1 MVAVGWLVE
10 RNEEG
15 VGTSP
20 RSRVQS
26 PKWNYEGL
34 IFENS
39 VRSGVDI
46 FSGSSTQVVDFP
58 HLRQTRRAMSLGVRA
73 ALCRF
78 VPLGKRGV
86 NLGQGAQKCYS
97 EGLQGWG
104 WRGIVRGSRM
114 GHLG

>member
-58 HLRQTRRAMSLGVRA
+58 HLGA
-73 ALCRF
+73 
-78 VPLGKRGV
+78 GKRRSRG
-86 NLGQGAQKCYS
+86 GRGMPSRMRDAAWQK
-97 EGLQGWG
+97 GRQF
-104 WRGIVRGSRM
+104 GSRCARM
-114 GHLG
+114 LQ